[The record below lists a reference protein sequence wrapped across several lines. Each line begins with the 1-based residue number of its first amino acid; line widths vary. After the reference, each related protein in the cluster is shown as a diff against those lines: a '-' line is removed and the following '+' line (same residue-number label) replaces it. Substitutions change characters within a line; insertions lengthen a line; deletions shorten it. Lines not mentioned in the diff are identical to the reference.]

1 MRGYSCPNFE
11 SCSLNMSNISEW
23 LLPTNCLGRRRFPS
37 DGQIQKGKK
46 TSHRPKLR
54 AVQHWTRS
62 GLHGA
67 DRKTTPKSDLQR
79 PSVETYLHLSF
90 LLLLHPS
97 RRCHKGCRLVM
108 SFIPPDDYSGHLAC
122 SSIPDNI
129 EQGELWHKRLRVSGW
144 QDSNGSN
151 TRLIVMLATRCK
163 KKSSGLVLMES
174 LRSTHL
180 KTEVAC
186 SACPTLDGSKLSL
199 SNPRRSK
206 RRQRGRASKKSLC
219 I

>member
-1 MRGYSCPNFE
+1 MRGYSCPNLE

-23 LLPTNCLGRRRFPS
+23 MLPTNCLAAPFVERRS
-37 DGQIQKGKK
+37 DSKGKR

-79 PSVETYLHLSF
+79 PRGETFLHLSF

-97 RRCHKGCRLVM
+97 RTCHKGCRFVM
-108 SFIPPDDYSGHLAC
+108 SFIPPDDYPGHLAC

-129 EQGELWHKRLRVSGW
+129 EQGELWHKRLRVAGW

-163 KKSSGLVLMES
+163 KKSSGLVLTAS
-174 LRSTHL
+174 RRSTHL

-186 SACPTLDGSKLSL
+186 SACPTLEGSKLSL
-199 SNPRRSK
+199 SNRRRSK

-219 I
+219 V